1 MLRKSLNTS
10 IKAPVGFTKIGRYSA
25 VGSSEVLSFSHRR
38 RIFMSVYYSKKRK
51 RYRYEFIV
59 KGIRYTGTWYKLKT
73 EARDAEGKR
82 KEEIKNPKQEMMIP
96 TDINFLTLVNK
107 RLDYI
112 ETHNSKNH
120 YSDYRYNARRWVKKW
135 GQLMCG
141 EITRDMI
148 QSHINERLKVS
159 PGTANQD
166 LRNLR
171 ATFNFGKK
179 MDYITCNPT
188 QGIDFFPVEV
198 KAKYI
203 PSTDDIDRVISFAT
217 PDTQDY
223 LWTIRDTFARV
234 SEVNRLTWDDVN
246 LAEKTVVLRTRKKKG
261 GNLTPRTVPMTNK
274 LCEIMSQRYSRR
286 DESKPWVFWH
296 EYLSRKTGEI
306 VAGPYQDRKLI
317 MKNLC
322 NKAGVKYFRFHPLR
336 HAGASLM
343 DNNNVPLAAIQKI
356 LGHENRTTTEIYL
369 HSSKNIERQAMEI
382 YENAR

>member
-1 MLRKSLNTS
+1 M
-10 IKAPVGFTKIGRYSA
+10 
-25 VGSSEVLSFSHRR
+25 
-38 RIFMSVYYSKKRK
+38 
-51 RYRYEFIV
+51 
-59 KGIRYTGTWYKLKT
+59 KGIRYTGTWRKLKT

-82 KEEIKNPKQEMMIP
+82 KEEIKNPKQKVMTP
-96 TDINFLTLVNK
+96 TDINFLMLVNK

-141 EITRDMI
+141 EITRDI
-148 QSHINERLKVS
+148 VQRHLNERMKEGLKKRLKES
-159 PGTANQD
+159 RCAANQD
-166 LRNLR
+166 LRHLR

-203 PSTDDIDRVISFAT
+203 PSSEDINRVISFAT
-217 PDTQDY
+217 PDTHDY
-223 LWTIRDTFARV
+223 LWTIRDSLARV
-234 SEVNRLTWDDVN
+234 SEINRLTWDDVN
-246 LAEKTVVLRTRKKKG
+246 LAEKTIVLRTRKKKG
-261 GNLTPRTVPMTNK
+261 GNSTPRIVPMTNK
-274 LCEIMSQRYSRR
+274 LYEIMSQRYARR

-296 EYLSRKTGEI
+296 KYRSRKIGEI
-306 VAGPYQDRKLI
+306 VAGPYKDRKLI

-322 NKAGVKYFRFHPLR
+322 KKAGVKYFRFHPLR

-343 DNNNVPLAAIQKI
+343 DNNCVPIGAIQKI